1 MTALASDPFFWAF
14 VSAIA
19 ATGGNAIQGSP
30 VVGRSAAFGFCVV
43 VTATLGRLI
52 LVLPDVVQPRF
63 APLGPV
69 WFALGG
75 SIVALAIGLLI
86 PLRRIRPLTRPDST
100 ERLLTGGLYGVI
112 RHPGY
117 LANVL
122 LGLGAAVAFCSTIGI
137 VLTPIWFAVFWLHA
151 LIEEEVLVAKYGAAY
166 VGYMERVPSRLIPG
180 LPF

>member
-1 MTALASDPFFWAF
+1 MALASDPFFWAF

-19 ATGGNAIQGSP
+19 ASGGNAIQGSP
-30 VVGRSAAFGFCVV
+30 VVGRSVAFGFCVV
-43 VTATLGRLI
+43 VTVTLGRLI

-63 APLGPV
+63 AEPGPV

-75 SIVALAIGLLI
+75 SIVALAVGLLF
-86 PLRRIRPLTRPDST
+86 PLRRIRPLTRPDAK
-100 ERLLTGGLYGVI
+100 EPLLTGGAYGVI

-122 LGLGAAVAFCSTIGI
+122 LGLGAAVAFCSSIGV
-137 VLTPIWFAVFWLHA
+137 VLTPIWLAVFWLHT
-151 LIEEEVLVAKYGAAY
+151 LIEEEALVAKYGAAY

-180 LPF
+180 IPL